1 MNGLVDWARANPI
14 WARLWLKLGI
24 RMPLALVLVVG
35 LQSLA
40 ERVALSD
47 NGAAIIGVVVAVWGG
62 GKIAE
67 RVCGGLGIPATKP

>member
-1 MNGLVDWARANPI
+1 MTGLVDWARANPI

-24 RMPLALVLVVG
+24 RMPLALTLVVG
-35 LQSLA
+35 LQILA
-40 ERVALSD
+40 ERFALSA

-67 RVCGGLGIPATKP
+67 RVCETLAIPPVPG